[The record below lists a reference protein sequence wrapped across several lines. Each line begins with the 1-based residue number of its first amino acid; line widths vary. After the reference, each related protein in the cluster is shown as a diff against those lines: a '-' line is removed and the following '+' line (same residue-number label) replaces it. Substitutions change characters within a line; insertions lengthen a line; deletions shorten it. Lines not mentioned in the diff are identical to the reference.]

1 MIIREPAPPVQT
13 GLAASIDRMWRPRHH
28 WGEEG
33 YTNGESESMSATTKL
48 APEDLVADLR
58 QMAFDLTYLAQER
71 IELYETLKAVARERR
86 VGGREVPEVVIG
98 ELHEC
103 VEIILSGIEELDERV
118 EALARSLGILD
129 RVE

>member
-1 MIIREPAPPVQT
+1 MT
-13 GLAASIDRMWRPRHH
+13 GGSGPGTIEAKKA
-28 WGEEG
+28 
-33 YTNGESESMSATTKL
+33 YTNGEPESMSATTKL

-86 VGGREVPEVVIG
+86 VGEREVPEVVIG